1 MYWHRQSLHAGPN
14 SNLRFFHQGLQFGFR
29 FGFEPSIFCSRRN
42 RIQILPYQWLEFEDG
57 PRTVEQADDVPR
69 QNRGRRYAS
78 LPAAFAWSTMEEIE
92 AKAQKR
98 TADGKRKPKDAQ
110 ERRSDLLN
118 SPKRR
123 GSMRMKVTSQLD
135 KKGCDC
141 WARLK
146 QGREGFELH

>member
-1 MYWHRQSLHAGPN
+1 MGHEPWSRLTTCRARTEGVDT
-14 SNLRFFHQGLQFGFR
+14 LRCLQR
-29 FGFEPSIFCSRRN
+29 
-42 RIQILPYQWLEFEDG
+42 LL
-57 PRTVEQADDVPR
+57 
-69 QNRGRRYAS
+69 
-78 LPAAFAWSTMEEIE
+78 WSTMEEIE